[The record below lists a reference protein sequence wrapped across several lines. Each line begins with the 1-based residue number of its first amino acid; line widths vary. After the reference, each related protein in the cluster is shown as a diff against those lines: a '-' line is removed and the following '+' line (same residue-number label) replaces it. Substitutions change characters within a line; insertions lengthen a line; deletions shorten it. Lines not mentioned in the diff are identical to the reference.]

1 MTLHRRWGAC
11 ALAIAL
17 ALGARAPAA
26 AQSVLPS
33 ASPAPAPAT
42 LQALLDRYAA
52 ANPGAA
58 LIVGIVNGDAVSI
71 YRAGSTPAGLNE
83 RTEFQIGSVTK
94 TFTATLLALMAADG
108 SLALDDPIA
117 RHLPPG
123 WTAPE
128 YQGRKI
134 TLIDLAEQNSGLP
147 AIPDNLGATDLVN
160 PYATYTPAKLRAFL
174 SGYRL
179 TRAPGTQYE
188 YSNVGVGLLG
198 DGLAD
203 RAGTTY
209 AALLKQRVLDPLGL
223 HDTAVSLNAAQRARL
238 APGFTVDN
246 DPQPPW
252 TFGELAAAGALYS
265 DLHDMLIFLRANM
278 AAPKGKLGPAMASA
292 QKPRFPIGFDGI
304 VRIGLIW
311 MSNQRTGIIW
321 HNGQTGGYHAFVAF
335 NPAQQRGVVLLANVA
350 DIGLDTIGLHALVPD
365 FPVPAARDA
374 VPLAPEVLDR
384 LVGTYQ
390 ITAAPGITLTIAHT
404 GPRLSVQLTGQPP
417 VSMYAAS
424 PTEFFLK
431 AVDAQLT
438 FDVDAQGNATRVT
451 LHQNGHDLTADRVK

>member
-1 MTLHRRWGAC
+1 MTLHRRWGGC
-11 ALAIAL
+11 ALTMT
-17 ALGARAPAA
+17 LGLGISDPVA
-26 AQSVLPS
+26 AQSAPPIPS
-33 ASPAPAPAT
+33 PPAA
-42 LQALLDRYAA
+42 LQTLLDRYVA

-58 LIVGIVNGDAVSI
+58 LIVGVVNGEKVTI
-71 YRAGSTPAGLNE
+71 YRAGTTPSGLNE
-83 RTEFQIGSVTK
+83 RTEYQIGSVTK

-108 SLALDDPIA
+108 SVGLDDPLA
-117 RHLPPG
+117 RYLPPG
-123 WTAPE
+123 STVPS

-147 AIPDNLGATDLVN
+147 AIPDNLVITDVLN
-160 PYATYTPAKLRAFL
+160 PYAGYTPAKLHAFL
-174 SGYRL
+174 KSYRL

-198 DGLAD
+198 DLLAY
-203 RAGTTY
+203 RAQTTY
-209 AALLKQRVLDPLGL
+209 PQLLKHRVLDPLGL
-223 HDTAVSLNAAQRARL
+223 HDTAFALNAAQRARL

-278 AAPKGKLGPAMASA
+278 AAPNGTLGAAMASA
-292 QKPRFPIGFDGI
+292 RKTRFPIGFDGI
-304 VRIGLIW
+304 VKIGLVW
-311 MSNQRTGIIW
+311 MTNERTGISW
-321 HNGQTGGYHAFVAF
+321 HNGQTGGYHSYVAF

-350 DIGLDTIGLHALVPD
+350 DIGLDALGLHALVPE
-365 FPVPAARDA
+365 FPVPAARTA
-374 VPLAPEVLDR
+374 IPLAPEVLDR

-390 ITAAPGITLTIAHT
+390 IAAAPGITLTIAHS

-417 VSMYAAS
+417 VSMYATS

-451 LHQNGHDLTADRVK
+451 LHQNGHDLAADRAK